1 MNAQD
6 EAKRRAADRAL
17 EFVSDGQVVGL
28 GTGSTA
34 KFAIEGL
41 ARLVREGLSIQ
52 GIATSLATERM
63 ARDLAIPLINFNEA
77 PAIDVTLDGADEV
90 DPRFNMIKGGGG
102 ALTREKL
109 VALASTK
116 RVILID
122 ESKLVSK
129 LGMPRSLLARLQ
141 VACFTVV

>member
-17 EFVSDGQVVGL
+17 EFVSDGQVVEL

-77 PAIDVTLDGADEV
+77 PAIDMTLDGADEV
-90 DPRFNMIKGGGG
+90 DPRFNMIKGGGV
-102 ALTREKL
+102 LSPVK
-109 VALASTK
+109 S
-116 RVILID
+116 
-122 ESKLVSK
+122 
-129 LGMPRSLLARLQ
+129 
-141 VACFTVV
+141 